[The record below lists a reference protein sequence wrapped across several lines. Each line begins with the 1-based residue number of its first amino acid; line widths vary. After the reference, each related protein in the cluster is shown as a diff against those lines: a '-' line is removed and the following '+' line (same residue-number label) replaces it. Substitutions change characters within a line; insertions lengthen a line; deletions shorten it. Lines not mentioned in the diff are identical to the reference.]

1 MDLNPEL
8 LEFFPEVVGVYTYD
22 EEKHKVVKNICEDIK
37 KKIGKGN
44 AEFNLNQSDSSL
56 SHYFNSSNSYLFDY
70 TPEFKEFEE
79 WTMDCAYHFMTKVHN
94 YIIEEDNSV
103 LITDAWMNVAGER
116 TRQVEHNHHNSLM
129 SGTYYVNKEDWV
141 HEGLEFYKK
150 RMENHP
156 FIAHIRDYGNETK
169 YTRNIET
176 LQVKEGSLL
185 LWASHLYH
193 GYRGVLNIWPDR
205 TTISMNFL
213 PRRIDN
219 GKYAFTIDKLG

>member
-1 MDLNPEL
+1 MSLNPEL
-8 LEFFPEVVGVYTYD
+8 IEFFPEVVGVYNYD
-22 EEKHKVVKNICEDIK
+22 EEKHKILKNICDDVK
-37 KKIGKGN
+37 NKIGKDN
-44 AEFNLNQSDSSL
+44 AEYTVNKMDSAL
-56 SHYFNSSNSYLFDY
+56 THYYNASNSYLFDH

-79 WTMDCAYHFMTKVHN
+79 WLIECGQHFMTKVHN
-94 YIIEEDNSV
+94 YVIEDDNEL

-116 TRQVEHNHHNSLM
+116 ASQIQHNHHNSII
-129 SGTYYVNKEDWV
+129 SGTYYVNKEEWV

-150 RMENHP
+150 RTESHP
-156 FIAHIRDYGNETK
+156 FIAHLRDYGNETK
-169 YTRNIET
+169 YTRAIEMID
-176 LQVKEGSLL
+176 VKEGSLL

-193 GYRGVLNIWPDR
+193 GYRGVLNIWPNR